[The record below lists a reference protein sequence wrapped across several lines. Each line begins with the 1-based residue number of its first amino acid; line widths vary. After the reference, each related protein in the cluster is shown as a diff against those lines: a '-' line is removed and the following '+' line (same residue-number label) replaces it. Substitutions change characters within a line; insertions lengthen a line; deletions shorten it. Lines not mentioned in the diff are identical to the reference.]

1 MAGWQAND
9 GEDSRDLG
17 EPTIASRHLAA
28 TRFSTSSSLSPQLE
42 VDTLALLPAGQSG
55 HGDTGYHSD
64 IDLSDAIS
72 DIGPEDVCSVGNM
85 RTESVWLLRSSFPI
99 VLSTMSQLFLMLPI
113 LAAVG
118 KLGTVALASMNLVSI
133 YAGLGGVAPL
143 SGMAM
148 VLDSLCSQAYTA
160 AQDRRLLGIYLQRVL
175 VCMAMILVAIYPLWW
190 NSARI
195 YEYLGVPADVASVT
209 GQLLRLYF
217 FGIAAIL
224 IYECVKSYLFAQGI
238 RRFAVVA
245 QLVCLPV
252 GWFCTWLFISNEAT
266 SMGILGVPCVI
277 GIVGIGFNIVA
288 LWYMRRI
295 ESCRQCWG
303 GWSRAAFTD
312 LRPVFKLGLAGS
324 AITLFESLS
333 LHMIDVGSLFLSP
346 EYMAA
351 QAILSVLMTST
362 WVIGTGFAVSACNR
376 VGNLLGSRQPNRT
389 HLAVNT
395 ALVLA
400 TGVFLV
406 LGTAVFCGRGVLPGV
421 FTKDPVVAEI
431 LRTHVVWSAIA
442 GAIQG
447 VNMTFNGILRGQ
459 GRQAL
464 VAQIRLASFV
474 FVGIPLAVV
483 VVALLKWELAGLWLA
498 YVASLIAILCVQ
510 FYYVAATNWE
520 KEIERC
526 QTRISKAMLAT
537 TLEPED
543 DADRTSTL
551 LPLVA
556 P

>member
-1 MAGWQAND
+1 MAGVQAND
-9 GEDSRDLG
+9 GEDSRDPG
-17 EPTIASRHLAA
+17 VPTITSRHAVA
-28 TRFSTSSSLSPQLE
+28 TRFSTSSSSSSQLE
-42 VDTLALLPAGQSG
+42 VDTIALLPAEQDDRS
-55 HGDTGYHSD
+55 DISYHSD
-64 IDLSDAIS
+64 SDLSDIIS
-72 DIGPEDVCSVGNM
+72 DIEPGDICSTVNI
-85 RTESVWLLRSSFPI
+85 RTEAVWLLRSSFPI

-133 YAGLGGVAPL
+133 YAGLGGIAPL

-148 VLDSLCSQAYTA
+148 VLDSLCSQAFTA
-160 AQDRRLLGIYLQRVL
+160 AKDRRLLGVYLQRVL
-175 VCMAMILVAIYPLWW
+175 VCIALILVVMYPLWW
-190 NSARI
+190 NSALI

-209 GQLLRLYF
+209 GRLLRLYF

-224 IYECVKSYLFAQGI
+224 IYECLKSYLFAQGV

-252 GWFCTWLFISNEAT
+252 GWFCTWLLISNEAT

-277 GIVGIGFNIVA
+277 IIVGVGFNIVA

-303 GWSRAAFTD
+303 GWSRAAFSD
-312 LRPVFKLGLAGS
+312 LRPVLKLGLAGS
-324 AITLFESLS
+324 AITFFESVS
-333 LHMIDVGSLFLSP
+333 LHMIDVGSLFLSA
-346 EYMAA
+346 EFMAA

-362 WVIGTGFAVSACNR
+362 WVIGTGFAIAACNR

-395 ALVLA
+395 ALMLA
-400 TGVFLV
+400 VGVFLV
-406 LGTAVFCGRGVLPGV
+406 LGTAVFCCRNVLPGV
-421 FTKDPVVAEI
+421 FTQDPVVAEI
-431 LRTHVVWSAIA
+431 LRTHIAWSAGA

-464 VAQIRLASFV
+464 VAHIRIASFV
-474 FVGIPLAVV
+474 GVGIPLAVV
-483 VVALLKWELAGLWLA
+483 VVAVLKWKLAGLWLA
-498 YVASLIAILCVQ
+498 YVASLIATLCAQ
-510 FYYVAATNWE
+510 FYFVAATNWE
-520 KEIERC
+520 REIERC

-537 TLEPED
+537 TLESED
-543 DADRTSTL
+543 VADRTSTL
-551 LPLVA
+551 LPLSA

>member
-1 MAGWQAND
+1 MAGAQAND
-9 GEDSRDLG
+9 DEDSRDLG
-17 EPTIASRHLAA
+17 VPTIGSRHAVS
-28 TRFSTSSSLSPQLE
+28 TRFSTSSSSSSRLE
-42 VDTLALLPAGQSG
+42 VDTIALLPAEQNDHS
-55 HGDTGYHSD
+55 DISYHSD
-64 IDLSDAIS
+64 SDSDIIS
-72 DIGPEDVCSVGNM
+72 DIGPGDICSSAYI
-85 RTESVWLLRSSFPI
+85 RTEAVWLLRSSLPI

-148 VLDSLCSQAYTA
+148 VLDSLCSQAFTA
-160 AQDRRLLGIYLQRVL
+160 AKDRRLLGVYLQRVL
-175 VCMAMILVAIYPLWW
+175 VCIALIIVVMYPLWW
-190 NSARI
+190 NSALI

-209 GQLLRLYF
+209 GRLLRLYF

-224 IYECVKSYLFAQGI
+224 IYECLKSYLFAQGV

-245 QLVCLPV
+245 QLVCLPI

-277 GIVGIGFNIVA
+277 IIVGVGFNIVA

-303 GWSRAAFTD
+303 GWSRAAFSD
-312 LRPVFKLGLAGS
+312 LRPVLKLGLAGS
-324 AITLFESLS
+324 AITFFESVS
-333 LHMIDVGSLFLSP
+333 LHMIDVGSLFLSA

-362 WVIGTGFAVSACNR
+362 WVIGTGFAIAACNR

-395 ALVLA
+395 ALILA
-400 TGVFLV
+400 VGVFLV
-406 LGTAVFCGRGVLPGV
+406 LGTAVFCCRNVLPGV
-421 FTKDPVVAEI
+421 FTQDPVVAEI
-431 LRTHVVWSAIA
+431 LRTHIAWSAGA

-464 VAQIRLASFV
+464 VAHIRIASFV
-474 FVGIPLAVV
+474 CVGIPLAVL
-483 VVALLKWELAGLWLA
+483 VVAVLKWKLAGLWLA
-498 YVASLIAILCVQ
+498 YVASLVAILCAQ
-510 FYYVAATNWE
+510 FYFVAATNWE
-520 KEIERC
+520 REIERC

-537 TLEPED
+537 TLESEEVT
-543 DADRTSTL
+543 DRTSTL
-551 LPLVA
+551 LPLSA

>member
-1 MAGWQAND
+1 MAGVQAND
-9 GEDSRDLG
+9 GEDSRDPG
-17 EPTIASRHLAA
+17 VPTITSRHAVA
-28 TRFSTSSSLSPQLE
+28 TRFSTSSSSSSQLE
-42 VDTLALLPAGQSG
+42 VDTIALLPAEQDDRS
-55 HGDTGYHSD
+55 DISYHSD
-64 IDLSDAIS
+64 SDLSDIIS
-72 DIGPEDVCSVGNM
+72 DIEPGDICSTANI
-85 RTESVWLLRSSFPI
+85 RTEAVWLLRSSFPI

-133 YAGLGGVAPL
+133 YAGLGGIAPL

-148 VLDSLCSQAYTA
+148 VLDSLCSQAFTA
-160 AQDRRLLGIYLQRVL
+160 AKDRRLLGVYLQRVL
-175 VCMAMILVAIYPLWW
+175 VCIALILVVMYPLWW
-190 NSARI
+190 NSALI

-209 GQLLRLYF
+209 GRLLRLYF

-224 IYECVKSYLFAQGI
+224 IYECLKSYLFAQGV

-245 QLVCLPV
+245 QLVCLPI
-252 GWFCTWLFISNEAT
+252 GWFCTWLLISNEAT

-277 GIVGIGFNIVA
+277 IIVGVGFNIVA

-303 GWSRAAFTD
+303 GWSRAAFSD
-312 LRPVFKLGLAGS
+312 LRPVLKLGLAGS
-324 AITLFESLS
+324 AITFFESVS
-333 LHMIDVGSLFLSP
+333 LHMIDVGSLFLSA
-346 EYMAA
+346 EFMAA

-362 WVIGTGFAVSACNR
+362 WVIGTGFAIAACNR

-395 ALVLA
+395 ALMLA
-400 TGVFLV
+400 VGVFLV
-406 LGTAVFCGRGVLPGV
+406 LGTAVFCCRNVLPGV
-421 FTKDPVVAEI
+421 FTQDPVVAEI
-431 LRTHVVWSAIA
+431 LRTHIAWSAGA

-464 VAQIRLASFV
+464 VAHIRIASFV
-474 FVGIPLAVV
+474 GVGIPLAVV
-483 VVALLKWELAGLWLA
+483 VVAVLKWKLAGLWLA
-498 YVASLIAILCVQ
+498 YVASLIATLCAQ
-510 FYYVAATNWE
+510 FYFVAATNWE
-520 KEIERC
+520 REIERC

-537 TLEPED
+537 TLESED
-543 DADRTSTL
+543 VADRTSTL
-551 LPLVA
+551 LPLSA

>member
-1 MAGWQAND
+1 MAGVQAND
-9 GEDSRDLG
+9 DEDSRDLG
-17 EPTIASRHLAA
+17 VPTIGSRHAVSA
-28 TRFSTSSSLSPQLE
+28 RFSTSSSSSSRLE
-42 VDTLALLPAGQSG
+42 VDTIALLPAEQNDHS
-55 HGDTGYHSD
+55 DISYHSD
-64 IDLSDAIS
+64 SDLSDVIS
-72 DIGPEDVCSVGNM
+72 DIGPGDICSSANI
-85 RTESVWLLRSSFPI
+85 RTEAVWLLRSSLPI

-133 YAGLGGVAPL
+133 YAGLGGIAPL

-148 VLDSLCSQAYTA
+148 VLDSLCSQAFTA
-160 AQDRRLLGIYLQRVL
+160 ATDRRLLGVYLQRVL
-175 VCMAMILVAIYPLWW
+175 VCIALILVVMYPLWW
-190 NSARI
+190 NSALI

-209 GQLLRLYF
+209 GRLLRLYF

-224 IYECVKSYLFAQGI
+224 IYECLKSYLFAQGV

-277 GIVGIGFNIVA
+277 IIVGVGFNIVA

-303 GWSRAAFTD
+303 GWSRAAFSD
-312 LRPVFKLGLAGS
+312 LRPVLKLGLAGS
-324 AITLFESLS
+324 AITFFESVS
-333 LHMIDVGSLFLSP
+333 LHMIDVGSLFLSA

-362 WVIGTGFAVSACNR
+362 WVIGTGFAIAACNR

-395 ALVLA
+395 ALILA
-400 TGVFLV
+400 VGVFLV
-406 LGTAVFCGRGVLPGV
+406 LGTAVFCCRNVLPGV
-421 FTKDPVVAEI
+421 FTQDPVVAEI
-431 LRTHVVWSAIA
+431 LRTHIAWSAGA

-464 VAQIRLASFV
+464 VAHIRIASFV
-474 FVGIPLAVV
+474 CVGIPLAVL
-483 VVALLKWELAGLWLA
+483 VVAVLKWKLAGLWLA
-498 YVASLIAILCVQ
+498 YVASLIATLCAQ
-510 FYYVAATNWE
+510 FYFVAATNWE
-520 KEIERC
+520 RELERC

-537 TLEPED
+537 TLESEEV
-543 DADRTSTL
+543 ADRTSTL
-551 LPLVA
+551 LPLSA